1 MHSRMDVAGA
11 GGGQRVGVFIRVP
24 EAPGHL
30 DAAPGDAKVLEV
42 VVDDLRV
49 DASVLQAEVSAESI
63 EDLAGMRGVEGDS
76 DGVLVDLA
84 GHFEGEA
91 VLAGLAGSGFA
102 DEDGEQDLEVVAALA
117 AVVADDDQG
126 RLIEGHLDL
135 AGAGREARALGGG
148 AQVFILL
155 GDAGGERRAFGGGRI
170 GIDELYGAAGKDRGG
185 EFDAE
190 EGAAD
195 RGLVGGREFE
205 IDFGG
210 TGAGVFHDFGGGHRP
225 AGALGVAELAGGA
238 HADGDGFGF
247 AVAGVVVLLL
257 LAAGA
262 THRRRLGLGDAH
274 AGTEFQEVALD
285 AQAGQVTPSHDLRL
299 SERYG
304 CESRKEDNGANSPNH
319 HHDSNARMAAIR
331 PQAACYA
338 EPLLSWTLSLS
349 A

>member
-30 DAAPGDAKVLEV
+30 DAAPGDAEVLEV

-102 DEDGEQDLEVVAALA
+102 DEDGEQDPEVVAALA

-126 RLIEGHLDL
+126 RLVEGHLDL

-148 AQVFILL
+148 AQVFI
-155 GDAGGERRAFGGGRI
+155 GVGWQFIHPANYHPYI
-170 GIDELYGAAGKDRGG
+170 PKNTG
-185 EFDAE
+185 EF
-190 EGAAD
+190 GHF
-195 RGLVGGREFE
+195 GLSG
-205 IDFGG
+205 IMM
-210 TGAGVFHDFGGGHRP
+210 GAGTIFF
-225 AGALGVAELAGGA
+225 AYI
-238 HADGDGFGF
+238 GFD
-247 AVAGVVVLLL
+247 AV
-257 LAAGA
+257 
-262 THRRRLGLGDAH
+262 
-274 AGTEFQEVALD
+274 
-285 AQAGQVTPSHDLRL
+285 
-299 SERYG
+299 
-304 CESRKEDNGANSPNH
+304 
-319 HHDSNARMAAIR
+319 
-331 PQAACYA
+331 
-338 EPLLSWTLSLS
+338 
-349 A
+349 

>member
-1 MHSRMDVAGA
+1 MESLMRSIFSGLRGLPRGPSC
-11 GGGQRVGVFIRVP
+11 GGGA
-24 EAPGHL
+24 APRAPPRIAQPGGCQAL
-30 DAAPGDAKVLEV
+30 TMTGIPFCASRRAISIARCTRGWTLPARAAAPGDAEVLEV

-126 RLIEGHLDL
+126 RVVVEGHLDL
-135 AGAGREARALGGG
+135 AGAGREARALSGG

-210 TGAGVFHDFGGGHRP
+210 TGAGVCHDFGGGHRP
-225 AGALGVAELAGGA
+225 AGAL
-238 HADGDGFGF
+238 
-247 AVAGVVVLLL
+247 
-257 LAAGA
+257 
-262 THRRRLGLGDAH
+262 
-274 AGTEFQEVALD
+274 
-285 AQAGQVTPSHDLRL
+285 
-299 SERYG
+299 
-304 CESRKEDNGANSPNH
+304 
-319 HHDSNARMAAIR
+319 
-331 PQAACYA
+331 
-338 EPLLSWTLSLS
+338 
-349 A
+349 

>member
-30 DAAPGDAKVLEV
+30 DAAPGDAEVLEV

-102 DEDGEQDLEVVAALA
+102 DEDGEQDLEGVAALA
-117 AVVADDDQG
+117 AVVADDDPG
-126 RLIEGHLDL
+126 RLVEGPLDL
-135 AGAGREARALGGG
+135 AGAGREARALSGG

-170 GIDELYGAAGKDRGG
+170 WIDELYGAAGKDRGG

-205 IDFGG
+205 IELP
-210 TGAGVFHDFGGGHRP
+210 ASVF
-225 AGALGVAELAGGA
+225 
-238 HADGDGFGF
+238 
-247 AVAGVVVLLL
+247 
-257 LAAGA
+257 
-262 THRRRLGLGDAH
+262 
-274 AGTEFQEVALD
+274 
-285 AQAGQVTPSHDLRL
+285 
-299 SERYG
+299 
-304 CESRKEDNGANSPNH
+304 
-319 HHDSNARMAAIR
+319 
-331 PQAACYA
+331 
-338 EPLLSWTLSLS
+338 
-349 A
+349 